1 MSLVINGK
9 YVYDSAGKIIEVIL
23 PVEQF
28 QELHRRALAF
38 SVETFKLAREAEGTR
53 DEPNAKEMTEI
64 ALLGGAFDWLKD
76 EPELYSDADG
86 EPI

>member
-1 MSLVINGK
+1 MSLVIDSK

-28 QELHRRALAF
+28 QELHRRAVAF
-38 SVETFKLAREAEGTR
+38 SAEAVKLAREADGTR
-53 DEPNAKEMTEI
+53 DEFSAKEMTEI
-64 ALLGGAFDWLKD
+64 ALLGGAFDWLKA

>member
-1 MSLVINGK
+1 MSLVINSK

-38 SVETFKLAREAEGTR
+38 SVETSKLATEAEGVR
-53 DEPNAKEMTEI
+53 DELNAKEMTEI
-64 ALLGGAFDWLKD
+64 ALLGGAFGWLKD
-76 EPELYSDADG
+76 EPDLYSDVDG
-86 EPI
+86 EPL